1 MAKQRRSENQ
11 PIMTQDQERYMAF
24 MGLIQWTQA
33 VVRQSERLR
42 EVTGRLYSLGIVD
55 PFLRQEVSL
64 AHHVECHFF
73 SISANKVIEYR
84 HWVTN
89 LGLCRDVDFS
99 EIDQFSKDDIKDLRD
114 MREHIIEYFQG
125 EGHKRKRWFIE
136 PPERPGG
143 IIDASSVIDT
153 IIGGRLDWV
162 EFSGAAERLLPLLLA
177 EPIPYPPR
185 INR

>member
-1 MAKQRRSENQ
+1 MDAGCC
-11 PIMTQDQERYMAF
+11 QD
-24 MGLIQWTQA
+24 
-33 VVRQSERLR
+33 SERLR

-162 EFSGAAERLLPLLLA
+162 EFSGAAERLLPLLLLSQSH
-177 EPIPYPPR
+177 IPRASTDKSNPLKVPYLSPNSKSPEVPPTYQ
-185 INR
+185 NHFS